1 MTNAIITT
9 TNLTKEYNGKRVVDN
24 VTLQIN
30 QGEICGLVGKNGA
43 GKTTLMRLLTGLI
56 TPTSGSF
63 AICPNQARTDTT
75 VAALIEAPSLYGGL
89 SAMDN
94 LRAQARLLG
103 IADDRAYF
111 DKTLQLVGLDTGNQK
126 AATFSLG
133 MKQRLAIAVALLGKP
148 SLVLLDEPTNGLD
161 PQGIMDLRQLFVQLN
176 QQFGITFVISSHILS
191 ELGKFATSYC
201 FVNNGRLIKQVT
213 AAEIESNCSKLVRVN
228 LQDVPTAYS
237 LLKGAGYTVEGRLG
251 QIDVL
256 DADAKVADVVGVL
269 AQGGVDIVN
278 VQTISQT
285 LEDYYVALLKED
297 KKCQKC

>member
-1 MTNAIITT
+1 
-9 TNLTKEYNGKRVVDN
+9 
-24 VTLQIN
+24 
-30 QGEICGLVGKNGA
+30 
-43 GKTTLMRLLTGLI
+43 LTGLI

-201 FVNNGRLIKQVT
+201 FVNNGRLIKHAT